1 VSPALNSLA
10 AEAQEDKGEVGAS
23 SLGSGGGS
31 NDGGRPS
38 GSDSD
43 SRYVCVDNN
52 NVDVPESVIPELQT

>member
-1 VSPALNSLA
+1 MPPTLNGLA
-10 AEAQEDKGEVGAS
+10 AEAQEDEGEVGAS

-43 SRYVCVDNN
+43 SRFVCINKQ
-52 NVDVPESVIPELQT
+52 LQCGRQWNTTNL